1 MIVELGKDKR
11 LSYHPQKQRTLY
23 EPKYAL
29 AGASYKHGMLLGGV
43 RWQNGTGHTF
53 AMNPE

>member
-1 MIVELGKDKR
+1 MIVELEKDKR
-11 LSYHPQKQRTLY
+11 LNYHSQKQRTLY